1 MKPILRS
8 LINQA
13 IRAKSILQTGRAFHA
28 TIALKG
34 SKVIAIGYNNY
45 TRLHPCAKFG
55 KYASYKTVNY
65 NHVIGLHSEIACIK
79 QILFRDDYHKITI
92 VNLRID
98 NNNQVANAKPCVNC
112 QRVLKQFNFKHIFY
126 TNEQGQFEEFKTAV
140 ED

>member
-34 SKVIAIGYNNY
+34 SKVIAIGCQLL
-45 TRLHPCAKFG
+45 TRLHPYARFG

-65 NHVIGLHSEIACIK
+65 NHVIGLHSEIVCIK
-79 QILFRDDYHKITI
+79 QILFRDDYHKITM

-98 NNNQVANAKPCVNC
+98 NNNQVANAKPCLTYSN
-112 QRVLKQFNFKHIFY
+112 R
-126 TNEQGQFEEFKTAV
+126 
-140 ED
+140 

>member
-13 IRAKSILQTGRAFHA
+13 IRAKSILQTGRTFHA

-45 TRLHPCAKFG
+45 TRLHPYARFG

-65 NHVIGLHSEIACIK
+65 NHVIGLHSEIACVNYSPDELVSLIYMFK
-79 QILFRDDYHKITI
+79 SILDTSLLMLVKSLADLSSLIS
-92 VNLRID
+92 
-98 NNNQVANAKPCVNC
+98 APC
-112 QRVLKQFNFKHIFY
+112 L
-126 TNEQGQFEEFKTAV
+126 
-140 ED
+140 